1 MPASN
6 TPATILTC
14 CACLGFVHI
23 ALQHHRLAG
32 ILNATV
38 QVLNSY
44 GKVFPTQPPSGR
56 PVREAPT
63 RGAPWERQVDEADVE
78 NPAERLERKRSIGM

>member
-1 MPASN
+1 M
-6 TPATILTC
+6 
-14 CACLGFVHI
+14 
-23 ALQHHRLAG
+23 
-32 ILNATV
+32 

-63 RGAPWERQVDEADVE
+63 QGGSWEPHVDEADVE
-78 NPAERLERKRSIGM
+78 NPAPPLERKRSLGMQIDTALLSQQLQENLCSGQA